1 MSTKLAHAAPVVIVA
16 TIAAAL
22 SISIATANPAG
33 AEPRQIPVYTNGYAQ
48 HAGWQLAITDPNRIY
63 VGEVI
68 KIPKSS
74 KTYVVKRGD
83 TLSLIAK
90 KYGVSLMALEAANR

>member
-1 MSTKLAHAAPVVIVA
+1 MRLRERP
-16 TIAAAL
+16 
-22 SISIATANPAG
+22 ANPAG
-33 AEPRQIPVYTNGYAQ
+33 AEPRQIPVYTSNQTLNGYAQ
-48 HAGWQLAITDPNRIY
+48 HAGWQIAITDPNRIY
-63 VGEVI
+63 PGEVI

-90 KYGVSLMALEAANR
+90 KYGVSLVALEAANR